1 MTLDTIRMD
10 GFWGSILA
18 AESVRG
24 CGAVLHG
31 PGGCR
36 ITLSGVAA
44 QSVVREFGIREGP
57 FYFNEPRVPCTYLD
71 EDDYINGA
79 DYKLSDLLSTMDEDV
94 AFVVQSPGTSL
105 IGDDLNGAAY
115 RSGFRGRV
123 IIQEENH
130 MSEPFHVGYDATVSE
145 LVRGLCVPDHRERSK
160 VVVLGIPVSMDGW
173 EDTVEELGGYI
184 SAMGLEAVF
193 PGAGCSV
200 DDIAGSS
207 DAVTC
212 VTVLPEF
219 CTRTSEAYRRLGIP
233 TVFAETPV
241 GFEGTATWIRSLAAA
256 VGVNPEPALSILR
269 RSSDRASSIMK
280 GALGGGLALR
290 CATYSMD
297 VDSTAALPLAR
308 WLYEYLAM
316 FPTEIAVMPWWD
328 SDFVDRF
335 RGFLAEFRSEG
346 ALVDALT
353 PVKCDVVFAGG
364 QAAALMR
371 MNGVC
376 SVDIAMQGPSTHQLR
391 FVGRPFLGAK
401 GALCMLDRMF
411 ELCERD

>member
-1 MTLDTIRMD
+1 MTIDTIRMD

-24 CGAVLHG
+24 CGSVLHG

-36 ITLSGVAA
+36 ITLSGFVA

-71 EDDYINGA
+71 EEDYINGA
-79 DYKLSDLLSTMDEDV
+79 DYKLSDLLSTMDEKV

-105 IGDDLNGAAY
+105 IGDDLCGAAY
-115 RSGFRGRV
+115 RSGFTGKV

-130 MSEPFHVGYDATVSE
+130 MSEPFHVGYDATISE
-145 LVRGLCVPDHRERSK
+145 LVRELCKPSERGNSK
-160 VVVLGIPVSMDGW
+160 IVVLGIPVSMDGW
-173 EDTVEELGGYI
+173 EDTVEEIRGYT
-184 SAMGLEAVF
+184 SAMGLDAVF
-193 PGAGCSV
+193 LGAGCSV
-200 DDIAGSS
+200 DDIEKSG
-207 DAVTC
+207 DAVAC

-219 CTRTSEAYRRLGIP
+219 CRRTTEAYLRLGIP
-233 TVFAETPV
+233 TVFSEAPV
-241 GFEGTATWIRSLAAA
+241 GFDGTGIWIKAVADAA
-256 VGVNPEPALSILR
+256 GVDPNPALSILQK
-269 RSSDRASSIMK
+269 SSERASSILR
-280 GALGGGLALR
+280 GALGGGLAMR

-316 FPTEIAVMPWWD
+316 FPVEIVAIPWWD
-328 SDFVDRF
+328 DSFLERF
-335 RGFLAEFRSEG
+335 HRFLEGFHSEDTM
-346 ALVDALT
+346 VEALT
-353 PVKCDVVFAGG
+353 PTRCDVVFAGG

-371 MNGVC
+371 TNGVC
-376 SVDIAMQGPSTHQLR
+376 SVDIAMFGPSTHQLR
-391 FVGRPFLGAK
+391 FIGRPFLGAR

-411 ELCERD
+411 ELCERE